1 MDNTKEIQ
9 IMAMCQQTKDFLKA
23 HQAEYVDFTIKSLN
37 KDEFVKAMD
46 ALLPFDNMATARLTF
61 VGKNTQVKCMS
72 ISIMKMDMKPATFS
86 LGVGLEIEKG
96 EYNREL
102 APTVFITAGKT
113 LEELR
118 EYVATDEFVCYAIE
132 NLNQQIE
139 KCFYPEGD

>member
-9 IMAMCQQTKDFLKA
+9 IMATCQQTKDFVKA
-23 HQAEYVDFTIKSLN
+23 HQAEYVDFAVKNLN
-37 KDEFVKAMD
+37 KEEFVKAMD

-61 VGKNTQVKCMS
+61 VGKDTQVKCMN

-96 EYNREL
+96 EHNREF

-118 EYVATDEFVCYAIE
+118 EYVATDEFVRYAIE
-132 NLNQQIE
+132 NLEEQVE
-139 KCFYPEGD
+139 KCFFPEGV